1 MNALMMRRR
10 ALMAANEQNKME
22 YRLGVDFEMFA
33 SNASYNNGNFTAS
46 LAQNFANTRRSFFS
60 TEQSG
65 NIPYA
70 GKVSGFQYNVY
81 PIPIPVGATKIKEI
95 AADKPVDLSITLAFW
110 NGSSWQGFESRNW
123 IAKTDIDLTGKNYF
137 VFQFR
142 VDSSNTYFSEANT
155 PTSVTVTFE

>member
-1 MNALMMRRR
+1 MTLMERRR

-22 YRLGVDFEMFA
+22 YRLGADFEMFA

-70 GKVSGFQYNVY
+70 SKISGFQYNVY

-95 AADKPVDLSITLAFW
+95 VTDKPVDLSITLAFW
-110 NGSSWQGFESRNW
+110 DGSGYQGFVSRNW
-123 IAKTDIDLTGKNYF
+123 IAKTDIDLTGKNF
-137 VFQFR
+137 FAFQFR
-142 VDSSNTYFSEANT
+142 VDSANTPFSDANT
-155 PTSVTVTFE
+155 PTSVVITFE